1 MGLLDAVF
9 GRRKP
14 VGPNLDSLFAVPSAA
29 ITVQAA
35 LDFIPTGRAAVAF
48 RAPEGRAFA
57 EIEADVRALLDADAG
72 PPVEIT
78 EDRFGYDW
86 VVLATDPV
94 DVVTAVTDAHA
105 VNVSLVEAGF
115 GPQLLCS
122 LVSFRGPD
130 DRQLALVY
138 LFKAGTFYP
147 FAPTQVS
154 DEQRNNVLELQ
165 VLDLLEGELPM
176 EKNLGRWFAVWNA
189 PGRDVWAPLVACGS
203 GPGKREHSI
212 ERDLRPMLGIG
223 IDIDL
228 VDDMASR
235 QTLQRPHQMG

>member
-35 LDFIPTGRAAVAF
+35 LDFTPTGRAAVAF

-72 PPVEIT
+72 PPVDIA

-115 GPQLLCS
+115 TARCRLS
-122 LVSFRGPD
+122 L
-130 DRQLALVY
+130 
-138 LFKAGTFYP
+138 T
-147 FAPTQVS
+147 
-154 DEQRNNVLELQ
+154 
-165 VLDLLEGELPM
+165 
-176 EKNLGRWFAVWNA
+176 
-189 PGRDVWAPLVACGS
+189 
-203 GPGKREHSI
+203 
-212 ERDLRPMLGIG
+212 
-223 IDIDL
+223 
-228 VDDMASR
+228 
-235 QTLQRPHQMG
+235 